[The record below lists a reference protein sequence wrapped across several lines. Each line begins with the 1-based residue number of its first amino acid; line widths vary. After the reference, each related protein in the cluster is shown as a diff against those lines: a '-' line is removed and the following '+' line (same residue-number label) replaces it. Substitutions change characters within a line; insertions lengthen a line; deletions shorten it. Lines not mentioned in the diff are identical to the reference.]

1 MASKASFTPEEWARI
16 VASPMVAG
24 MAITAAEPSGLWGLL
39 KESMSS
45 GWALLEVQKDPNANP
60 LVKAVASDIADPATR
75 DAVRTSFQDRFKGSQ
90 FSEVK
95 EKAIDELRAVAAILD
110 AKAPEDAPAFKAWLR
125 HVAQEAAEA
134 GKEGGFLGFG
144 GVAVSDAEK
153 ATLDEIANALDSSS
167 RLAGIAET

>member
-1 MASKASFTPEEWARI
+1 MATKSSFTPDEWARI
-16 VASPMVAG
+16 VASPMIAG
-24 MAITAAEPSGLWGLL
+24 MAITAAEPSGLWSLL

-45 GWALLEVQKDPNANP
+45 GWALLAAKQDVNANP
-60 LVKAVASDIADPATR
+60 LVKAVADDIADPATR
-75 DAVRTSFQDRFKGSQ
+75 DAVRKSFQDRFKGSE
-90 FSEVK
+90 FSAVK
-95 EKAIDELRAVAAILD
+95 QKAIDELRAVSGILA

-153 ATLDEIANALDSSS
+153 ATLAEIDAALAATSPT
-167 RLAGIAET
+167 AGIAET